1 MKLYGTSLSPF
12 VRKVLVVLAEKGIE
26 AKHVPLI
33 FHDPDPRFQAA
44 SPFGKIPALEDD
56 DFRLADS
63 SAIIHYLERRY
74 PDPALLPTGAQD
86 VGRAVW
92 FDKFGDG
99 ELFPVLIKPFVQRV
113 FLPRMMNK
121 TGDESLVAKCM
132 AEELPRLFDYLEGVI
147 DGPFL
152 VGGAFGLADISV
164 ATTFHNLHLAGE
176 AVDAGRWP
184 RLAAYVKGILER
196 PSFQAA
202 IAARQG

>member
-26 AKHVPLI
+26 VQHVPLR

-44 SPFGKIPALEDD
+44 SPFGKIPALEDGD
-56 DFRLADS
+56 VRLADS
-63 SAIIHYLERRY
+63 SAIIHYLERKH
-74 PDPALLPTGAQD
+74 PEPAMLPAGAHD
-86 VGRAVW
+86 LGRAIW
-92 FDKFGDG
+92 FDEVGDT

-113 FLPRMMNK
+113 LRPKMMNQPC
-121 TGDESLVAKCM
+121 DEAVVAKCM
-132 AEELPRLFDYLEGVI
+132 GEELPRLFDYLEGVI
-147 DGPFL
+147 DGPYL

-184 RLAAYVKGILER
+184 KLASYVEGILER
-196 PSFQAA
+196 PSFQTA

>member
-26 AKHVPLI
+26 ARHVPLR

-63 SAIIHYLERRY
+63 SAIIHYLERKH
-74 PDPALLPTGAQD
+74 PEPALLPTDAQD
-86 VGRAVW
+86 LGRAMW
-92 FDKFGDG
+92 FDELGDT

-113 FLPRMMNK
+113 LRPKMMNQPC
-121 TGDESLVAKCM
+121 DEAVVARCM
-132 AEELPRLFDYLEGVI
+132 GEELPRLFDYLEGVI

-152 VGGAFGLADISV
+152 VGGAFGL
-164 ATTFHNLHLAGE
+164 
-176 AVDAGRWP
+176 
-184 RLAAYVKGILER
+184 
-196 PSFQAA
+196 
-202 IAARQG
+202 

>member
-12 VRKVLVVLAEKGIE
+12 VRKVLVALAEKGIE
-26 AKHVPLI
+26 AEHVPLI
-33 FHDPDPRFQAA
+33 FHDPDPHFQAA
-44 SPFGKIPALEDD
+44 SPCGKIPAFEDG

-63 SAIIHYLERRY
+63 SAIIHYLDRAH
-74 PDPALLPTGAQD
+74 PAPALLPTGARD
-86 VGRAVW
+86 LGRAVW

-113 FLPRMMNK
+113 FLPRMMK
-121 TGDESLVAKCM
+121 KPGDEAVVAKCM
-132 AEELPRLFDYLEGVI
+132 GEELPRLFDYLEGVI

-152 VGGAFGLADISV
+152 VGGAFSLADISV
-164 ATTFHNLHLAGE
+164 VTTFHNLRLAGE
-176 AVDAGRWP
+176 SVDAGRWP
-184 RLAAYVKGILER
+184 RLASYVAGILER